1 MRTPR
6 NFVVLASVCLAL
18 GACSDAPTAVDA
30 AAGPSFNGGH
40 VFGSG
45 ARSDSTTT
53 TTAVSTETTATDST
67 TAEDGGHVL
76 GSGA

>member
-1 MRTPR
+1 MRKR
-6 NFVVLASVCLAL
+6 NLVVLASVFLAL
-18 GACSDAPTAVDA
+18 GACSDAPTAVNA
-30 AAGPSFNGGH
+30 ASGPSFNGGH

-53 TTAVSTETTATDST
+53 TTTGSTETTASDST
-67 TAEDGGHVL
+67 TAADGGHVL

>member
-1 MRTPR
+1 MRNPR
-6 NFVVLASVCLAL
+6 NLLVLASVCLAL
-18 GACSDAPTAVDA
+18 GACSDAPTVVKA
-30 AAGPSFNGGH
+30 ASGPSFQGGH

-53 TTAVSTETTATDST
+53 TTATSTETTATDSS
-67 TAEDGGHVL
+67 TAADGGHVL